1 MIGYIHS
8 FESLA
13 ALDGGGL
20 RFAVF
25 LSSCPLRCAYCHN
38 PDMWSLSSA
47 RIEMTPEELVKKAS
61 RYKPYFKK
69 DGGITFVGGE
79 PLVQA
84 EFIAETVPLLEKTG
98 ISYVVDTSGAVEL
111 TDSVKYVL
119 SGAERV
125 LLDLKFWD
133 DASYLEYTG
142 HSIENV
148 LKTLDFLESIG
159 KNTVIRTVVIPDIN
173 DSEEMIEKYLPY
185 IQNKKCV
192 EKYELLAFHTMGFF
206 KYEKLGIK
214 NPFADKSALDRAK
227 KEELQNFVDSKLN
240 K

>member
-1 MIGYIHS
+1 MKGYIHS

-20 RFAVF
+20 RLAVF

-69 DGGITFVGGE
+69 GGGVTFVGGE

-84 EFIAETVPLLEKTG
+84 EFIAECVDLLKEAG
-98 ISYVVDTSGAVEL
+98 ISYVVDTSGALEL
-111 TDSVKYVL
+111 SDTVKYVL
-119 SGAERV
+119 AGAEKV

-133 DASYLEYTG
+133 SESYLEYTG
-142 HSIENV
+142 QGNENV

-159 KNTVIRTVVIPDIN
+159 KKTVIRTVVVPGVN
-173 DSEEMIEKYLPY
+173 DNEEIIAKYLPY
-185 IQNKKCV
+185 VQDKKCV

-206 KYEKLGIK
+206 KYENLGIK
-214 NPFADKSALDRAK
+214 NRFSDKIALDKSKKDR
-227 KEELQNFVDSKLN
+227 LQAFVDKKLG

>member
-1 MIGYIHS
+1 M
-8 FESLA
+8 
-13 ALDGGGL
+13 
-20 RFAVF
+20 
-25 LSSCPLRCAYCHN
+25 RCAYCHN

-47 RIEMTPEELVKKAS
+47 RIEMTPEELAKKAS

-69 DGGITFVGGE
+69 GGGVTFVGGE

-84 EFIAETVPLLEKTG
+84 EFIAECADILKEAG
-98 ISYVVDTSGAVEL
+98 ISYVVDTSGSVDL
-111 TDSVKYVL
+111 SDTVKYVL

-133 DASYLEYTG
+133 DESYIKYTG
-142 HSIENV
+142 QGIDKV

-159 KNTVIRTVVIPDIN
+159 KKTVIRTVVVPDIN
-173 DSEEMIEKYLPY
+173 DSEGIIAKYIPY
-185 IQNKKCV
+185 VQDKKCV

-206 KYEKLGIK
+206 KYEKLGIE
-214 NPFADKSALDRAK
+214 NPFSDKSALDKAK
-227 KEELQNFVDSKLN
+227 KDRLQAFVDKKLG